1 MRRSIHAN
9 IYNDHRRTK
18 CKKDGEQTSN
28 LTEEQQAGLKSLKKR
43 IEEKEI
49 VVLKTDKSTKLCVA
63 TMEEYI
69 KMGQKHTKND
79 KQVYRREIQEIEK
92 NINGHTFAWSKMWD
106 TGGEHGHLGRVIDS
120 KVSHSE
126 NVSIMYV
133 VYKDHKKD
141 PGESR
146 PIVTGNSGHT
156 RGLSNSVSNFLESIA
171 NAIANPFEC
180 ISTED
185 MLSNTKKANKLIK
198 EIIKEWQARRLPKLN
213 CNTCNYKQ
221 EETRTCND
229 CMQTG
234 PEEDGDNAQ
243 DKMETQYD
251 CDHCGREWRDRMEED
266 CVECGPGIFWE
277 DQEICLLGLDVVAL
291 FPSMSS
297 ETTGKIIRK
306 HVLLSPI
313 KIEGFDWRQGARY
326 VLVNKRYTSDLAC
339 LWGILPFRRKDK
351 GTAPGMKSKDI
362 NSKKGDI
369 EKQWIFPKKPT
380 DQQIREIQARCAEIA
395 TRFLFQ
401 NFCYKFQG
409 NTYLQSKGGP
419 IGARVT
425 MAAARIVM
433 SDWGEEWR
441 KLIEAAGVKLPQ
453 LDGYVDDV
461 RNRSTSLRFGTKWN
475 DNEKKFTWTREDMV
489 EDKRRKYEEKETT
502 NARMAKLCLPAI
514 NSVNRD
520 LVFTAEIPEDF
531 KDNKLPTLDFFLWL
545 EKRGLLNHSFFQKPM
560 KTPLVLMAQSA
571 MSDNQRHSILAQ
583 ELIRRL
589 SNTNHEVEDIEER
602 TTIMET
608 FIQQLKSSGYTRKV
622 TREIV
627 VSGTTGWKRK
637 IRRRQED
644 GLDFYRSAKST
655 LAKRCRK
662 KLLEKANWFK
672 AKRKRED
679 DHQEE
684 RKASPKKRIR
694 LGHQD
699 RDQEQIQDRN
709 KDNTNSMKEN
719 VKAVMF
725 VPFTE
730 GSALAKRMREAES
743 NLQEMTGYRLKIVE
757 RAGTKLE
764 DILDKQ
770 IPGKDRIVAAPCA
783 YSVKQ
788 NRELGSIQAR
798 TAPGAVWCTRVGA

>member
-1 MRRSIHAN
+1 MQEFVSLSIFDREKFERIQPLTYEVTCVGKVTLSDKEKSVLRMHPTFSILETLKEDTMEFEIELSNAKWRMTINKELQDQEDEERQDLQDAPQPTPPTQEQADQAEEEDARSRLTFDPLTKVYNDRKRRVTDLDECSRVTLPKPLPTKHENLIEMRRSIHAN
-9 IYNDHRRTK
+9 IYNEHRRTK
-18 CKKDGEQTSN
+18 CKQDGEQTSN

-362 NSKKGDI
+362 NSKEGDI
-369 EKQWIFPKKPT
+369 GKQWIFPKKPT

-461 RNRSTSLRFGTKWN
+461 RNRSTSLRFGTRWN
-475 DNEKKFTWTREDMV
+475 DKERKFTWTREDMM
-489 EDKRRKYEEKETT
+489 EDKRMKYE
-502 NARMAKLCLPAI
+502 
-514 NSVNRD
+514 
-520 LVFTAEIPEDF
+520 
-531 KDNKLPTLDFFLWL
+531 
-545 EKRGLLNHSFFQKPM
+545 
-560 KTPLVLMAQSA
+560 
-571 MSDNQRHSILAQ
+571 
-583 ELIRRL
+583 
-589 SNTNHEVEDIEER
+589 
-602 TTIMET
+602 
-608 FIQQLKSSGYTRKV
+608 
-622 TREIV
+622 
-627 VSGTTGWKRK
+627 
-637 IRRRQED
+637 
-644 GLDFYRSAKST
+644 
-655 LAKRCRK
+655 
-662 KLLEKANWFK
+662 
-672 AKRKRED
+672 
-679 DHQEE
+679 
-684 RKASPKKRIR
+684 
-694 LGHQD
+694 
-699 RDQEQIQDRN
+699 
-709 KDNTNSMKEN
+709 
-719 VKAVMF
+719 
-725 VPFTE
+725 
-730 GSALAKRMREAES
+730 
-743 NLQEMTGYRLKIVE
+743 
-757 RAGTKLE
+757 
-764 DILDKQ
+764 
-770 IPGKDRIVAAPCA
+770 
-783 YSVKQ
+783 
-788 NRELGSIQAR
+788 
-798 TAPGAVWCTRVGA
+798 